1 MRAALFSAQHPDRV
15 EKMKFTVVS
24 HACIY
29 VEDKGKSIL
38 IDPWLI
44 GSSYWRSWWNFP
56 EPDKA
61 LVDRLDPD
69 YIYITHLHWDHF
81 QGPSLRLFP
90 RDTKVLVPKMPTT
103 RMVRDLNSLRFHN
116 VDEIGHGQAME
127 LWEGFT
133 LTAYQFGP
141 AFTDSAIILSD
152 GKTTIFD
159 ANDCKLFGLPLR
171 QITKNHPSIDFTLRS
186 HSSANPLPYCIEGY
200 EEKFPEVRTKQSY
213 AEEFTNFCLHVG
225 SRYAI
230 PHASNHCFLHRET
243 VHFNDT
249 ATDPALVCDHYNNK
263 AGGLGLESS
272 CVVMAPGSSWDDTT
286 GFDLSEFDYTKKEE
300 YVAKLQDKYREKMLK
315 QYEREESAKGNFA
328 AFSNYFTRMIN
339 AIPGVM
345 RKTLFPKIVFKVIE
359 NNEQHYWLLDFP
371 TADVRELDG
380 PHPADFMIEIPALV
394 INDCCRKHMF
404 STWTPSKRLKIITE
418 NTSLFKLKLF
428 FELLDLY
435 ENEGFPLRN
444 NFSKRQLGVRL
455 TRWREY
461 VEFVVVVFKYKILRR
476 EFVIGDLFPVT
487 VKNAR

>member
-1 MRAALFSAQHPDRV
+1 
-15 EKMKFTVVS
+15 MKFTVVS

-29 VEDKGKSIL
+29 VQDKYKSIL
-38 IDPWLI
+38 IDPWLV

-56 EPDKA
+56 EPDRA
-61 LVDRLDPD
+61 LVGSLAPD

-90 RDTKVLVPKMPTT
+90 RDTKVVVPKMPTT
-103 RMVRDLNSLRFHN
+103 RMVRDLNSLGFRD
-116 VDEIGHGQAME
+116 VEEVGHGQVME
-127 LWEGFT
+127 LWDGFT

-141 AFTDSAIILSD
+141 AFTDSAVTLSD

-200 EEKFPEVRTKQSY
+200 EERFPEVRTKQSY

-225 SRYAI
+225 TRYAV
-230 PHASNHCFLHRET
+230 PFASNHCFLHRET

-249 ATDPALVCDHYNNK
+249 ATDPSLVCDYYNEK
-263 AGGLGLESS
+263 VGELDLDSS
-272 CVVMAPGSSWDDTT
+272 CVVMAPGSSWSDET
-286 GFDLSEFDYTKKEE
+286 GFELRAFHYTKKDE
-300 YVAKLQDKYREKMLK
+300 YVALLQDKYREKMLK
-315 QYEREESAKGNFA
+315 QYAREESTEGNFG

-339 AIPGVM
+339 AIPAIA
-345 RKTLFPKIVFKVIE
+345 RKMLFPKIVFKVME
-359 NNEQHYWLLDFP
+359 KNHQRYWLLDFP
-371 TADVRELDG
+371 TGEILELEG
-380 PHPADFMIEIPALV
+380 PRPADFTIEVPALV
-394 INDCCRKHMF
+394 INDCCRKWLF

-455 TRWREY
+455 SRWREY
-461 VEFVVVVFKYKILRR
+461 VEFVVVVFRYKILRR
-476 EFVIGDLFPVT
+476 EFVIGELFPVPAGK
-487 VKNAR
+487 VR